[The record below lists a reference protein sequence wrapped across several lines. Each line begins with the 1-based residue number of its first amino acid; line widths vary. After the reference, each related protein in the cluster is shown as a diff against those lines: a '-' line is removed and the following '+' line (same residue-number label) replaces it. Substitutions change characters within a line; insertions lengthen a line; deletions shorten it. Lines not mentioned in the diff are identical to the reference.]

1 MNDEIQKFYIAVPTH
16 DRRVHVECMSGILSA
31 WSELPCVVAWHSGS
45 FLPRLRDRIAHAF
58 LNESNATHLL
68 SVDSD
73 IAWRSTDL
81 AALVS
86 LDVDFAF
93 GQYRQKN
100 PTRLL
105 CQTGLIEQSGDLAEW
120 ERCGAGFLLLSRSC
134 VGRLTAA
141 AIEAGEAYVD
151 TDGIKRASL
160 HGTQSWVDRE
170 TGEHKVERVAEGE
183 DFALCRRWRAL
194 GGRIYT
200 DPRVELRHI
209 GEFYY

>member
-1 MNDEIQKFYIAVPTH
+1 MKLYIAVPTH

-31 WSELPCVVAWHSGS
+31 WSELQCVVAWHSGS

-58 LNESNATHLL
+58 LNESDATHLL

-100 PTRLL
+100 PRRLL

-134 VGRLTAA
+134 VNRLTTA
-141 AIEAGEAYVD
+141 AIEQGEVYID
-151 TDGIKRASL
+151 TDGIKRANL

-170 TGEHKVERVAEGE
+170 TGEHRFERVAEGE